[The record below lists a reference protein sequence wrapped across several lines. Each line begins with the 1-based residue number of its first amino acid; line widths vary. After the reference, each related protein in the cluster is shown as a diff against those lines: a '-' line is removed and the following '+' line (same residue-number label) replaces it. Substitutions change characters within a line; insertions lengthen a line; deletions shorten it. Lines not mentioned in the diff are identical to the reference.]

1 MKHDGVRSVRTSVSF
16 PADIYKNLEQLA
28 MQKKVS
34 LAWVV
39 RDVVEKYVANKHR
52 NSRSLYEFR

>member
-16 PADIYKNLEQLA
+16 PADIHKNLEQLA

-34 LAWVV
+34 LAWDV
-39 RDVVEKYVANKHR
+39 RDVVEKYVANKQ
-52 NSRSLYEFR
+52 E